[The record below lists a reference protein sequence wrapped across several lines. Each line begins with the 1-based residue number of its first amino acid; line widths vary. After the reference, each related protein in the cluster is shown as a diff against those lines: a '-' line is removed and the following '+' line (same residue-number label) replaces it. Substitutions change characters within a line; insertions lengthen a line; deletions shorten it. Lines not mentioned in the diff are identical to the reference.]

1 MALQLAI
8 QLAGGHAPG
17 PASGG
22 GRTGGHAPQGGCGL
36 ARPRPRLWWFHT
48 PHPLPS
54 MEQAMSTPPIAN
66 GDGTYNGAAMLA
78 QLTGLPYEEVAWT
91 AKRLQQLMR
100 DAGLPKAQAIAQ
112 VKAEA
117 ASKPWLKG

>member
-1 MALQLAI
+1 
-8 QLAGGHAPG
+8 
-17 PASGG
+17 
-22 GRTGGHAPQGGCGL
+22 
-36 ARPRPRLWWFHT
+36 
-48 PHPLPS
+48 
-54 MEQAMSTPPIAN
+54 MSTPPIAN

-78 QLTGLPYEEVAWT
+78 RLTGLPYEEVAWT

-100 DAGLPKAQAIAQ
+100 EVGLPKAQAIAQ